1 MKQKQKTFTK
11 TWRNDKWYDESDI
24 EEQICYW
31 YFHWQVS
38 QRLLI
43 LIKNSEI
50 WKPQLN
56 FDIFFHCIVFG
67 QIFVNMFVD
76 DTEYASGKTFFS
88 TKK

>member
-1 MKQKQKTFTK
+1 MLLIFPLT
-11 TWRNDKWYDESDI
+11 
-24 EEQICYW
+24 
-31 YFHWQVS
+31 VS

-43 LIKNSEI
+43 KKSEI

-76 DTEYASGKTFFS
+76 DTEYVRGKTFFS
-88 TKK
+88 RKKVNAIILQFCKVISQNHNYL

>member
-1 MKQKQKTFTK
+1 MLLIFPLT
-11 TWRNDKWYDESDI
+11 
-24 EEQICYW
+24 
-31 YFHWQVS
+31 VS
-38 QRLLI
+38 QRL

-76 DTEYASGKTFFS
+76 DTEYASGKTFLFYKES
-88 TKK
+88 